1 MSRLFDPENRLWRW
15 VDRIAD
21 VLVLSLLWTACSI
34 PVITVGAASTA
45 LYDAAFHSLR
55 GGERTPYSRF
65 FRTLCREFKTATLS
79 WLVWGGALAALLA
92 GHFAL
97 IRFGGGSQAALTLA
111 AACLALAVIP
121 AGALCWAIPL
131 LARFQYT
138 FGGLCRT
145 ALQFWFAHLP
155 STLVMT
161 ALLALCVDWTLQLVF
176 PLCFLPCLLA
186 LAHSWFAER
195 AFGRHMPDQSGP
207 PSDTGRTGEPRE
219 TGL

>member
-1 MSRLFDPENRLWRW
+1 MSRLFDPENCLWRW
-15 VDRIAD
+15 VDRTAD
-21 VLVLSLLWTACSI
+21 VLVLSLLWTVCSI
-34 PVITVGAASTA
+34 PVVTVGAASTA

-55 GGERTPYSRF
+55 GGERTPYRRF

-79 WLVWGGALAALLA
+79 WLAWGGGLAALLA

-97 IRFGGGSQAALTLA
+97 VRHGQDSQAVLALA
-111 AACLALAVIP
+111 AACLVLAVIP
-121 AGALCWAIPL
+121 AGALCWAVPL

-155 STLVMT
+155 STLAMT

-207 PSDTGRTGEPRE
+207 PSDAGRAGGPGETE
-219 TGL
+219 L

>member
-21 VLVLSLLWTACSI
+21 VLVLSLLWTVCSV

-55 GGERTPYSRF
+55 GGERAPYSRF

-97 IRFGGGSQAALTLA
+97 IRFGGGAQAALTLA

-155 STLVMT
+155 STLTMT

-195 AFGRHMPDQSGP
+195 AFSRHLPDQSSP
-207 PSDTGRTGEPRE
+207 PSDPGQAGEPRE
-219 TGL
+219 PGL